1 MAIEASLKGVTD
13 FLQKNEGLIELIK
26 DTAQDA
32 TDKIKTLSDQLEA
45 NRNEAKQLV
54 DQINGMKFR
63 GAQDADTR
71 QRQQLILGKIEQV
84 SKDIQTFADE
94 PDILIM
100 LYSERGG
107 LYMALGNTFN
117 DPVGQIVTFSPEEI
131 DDLQVLLRRA
141 TLDTESRKK
150 LAHILDAS
158 VQVSKLLLRVAGKLV
173 A

>member
-1 MAIEASLKGVTD
+1 MAIAASLKGITD
-13 FLQKNEGLIELIK
+13 FLQKNEALIEQIK
-26 DTAQDA
+26 DTAQSA
-32 TDKIKTLSDQLEA
+32 TDQIKTLSDQLEA
-45 NRNEAKQLV
+45 NREEAAQLV
-54 DQINGMKFR
+54 DQINQMTFSVAR
-63 GAQDADTR
+63 DADTR
-71 QRQQLILGKIEQV
+71 QRQRLILGKIEQV

-100 LYSERGG
+100 LYAERGG

-117 DPVGQIVTFSPEEI
+117 DLVAQIVTFSPQEI
-131 DDLQVLLRRA
+131 DELQVLLRRA

-150 LAHILDAS
+150 LAHVLDAS

>member
-1 MAIEASLKGVTD
+1 MAIAASLQGVTD
-13 FLQKNEGLIELIK
+13 FLQKNEALIELIK

-32 TDKIKTLSDQLEA
+32 TDKIKTLSDQLKA
-45 NRNEAKQLV
+45 NRDEAEQLV
-54 DQINGMKFR
+54 DQINQMKFR
-63 GAQDADTR
+63 VARDVDTR
-71 QRQQLILGKIEQV
+71 QRQRLILGKIEQV

-94 PDILIM
+94 PDVLIM
-100 LYSERGG
+100 LYQERGG

-131 DDLQVLLRRA
+131 DELQVLLRRA

-150 LAHILDAS
+150 LAHVLDAS